1 MNIGEYSIEKRTVTL
16 VLSVVAAI
24 AGMQA
29 YDNLGRLEDPEFTI
43 KEAIVSTPYPGAS
56 AEQVDRE
63 VTSVLDREIQRM
75 GQIKRLES
83 RSLRGRSITQVFIQD
98 KFRKADLQQIWDEL
112 RRKVQAAQSLLPPGA
127 GPSVVNDDFGDVYG
141 VYLGFTGEG
150 YSYAELKN
158 FVNLLRREFVLVEGV
173 KRVELFGNQPEAVY
187 VEMKRDRMAALGI
200 SEEQIFRSLGA
211 RNMAADGGRARVGS
225 LYPAID
231 PSGLFTSEQQFEELL
246 ISEPGEP
253 ELIYLGNVAKVERG
267 YVDPPSTLL
276 RMSYRTVRRDGRLL
290 DRDEVEALPEDTDW
304 SDGSFEIESIL
315 GQPAIGLAVST
326 VEGGNVVRMGEALTD
341 RLEELQPLLPVGIE
355 ATVIALQSEAV
366 TKSIDSFMQNL
377 IEAIVIVV
385 VVLLLFMGLRAGLL
399 IGFILFLT
407 IAASFI
413 VMNAQGILLERIS
426 LGALIIALGMLV
438 DNAIVV
444 TEGMQTRIERGDD
457 PRRAAREVVG
467 QNQWPLLGATFVAV
481 IAFASIGLSDHSTG
495 EYTRSLFF
503 VLLISLLMSWLTAVT
518 VTPLLCTML
527 FRPKAQQSGDAGDP
541 YAGGLFRT
549 YRRFLELAIRVR
561 YATITVVFVLFGLS
575 VYGFTLLPPGFFPYS
590 TRPQYMVDIWL
601 PQDTHIRQVER
612 SSAELEKFAMSLDN
626 TKSIANH
633 IGSGGLRFMLVY
645 SPEQPNPAYAQFLVN
660 VYDYRKI
667 QDDMA
672 AIEAWA
678 AQHLPDAI
686 VFGKPFKL
694 GPGVGGNIQL
704 RLSGPDR
711 AVIRGLGREATAF
724 LKADP
729 QVKYVRWDWKEP
741 VPVVRPVL
749 ARAQARRN
757 GIERPQL
764 ADRLQAAF
772 EGLQVGVYR
781 EGTRADEDRLLPI
794 IYRPPLLERVDVA
807 NLNDVQ
813 VQSPAAGRSIPLRQV
828 VSEFETVFEDGL
840 IFRRNR
846 RPTLTLHADQTHGEA
861 SFPFQRVRP
870 RIEEWFQERLD
881 SGAITSEYLL
891 EWGPEHEDSVEAVEA
906 LSKSI
911 PMFAVLMVLIV
922 VVLFNNLRQPLV
934 IWLTVPLALIGVTAG
949 LLLFDQP
956 FNFMA
961 ILGTLSLTGMLIKN
975 AIVLVDEVNSNLGKQ
990 MDHYE
995 SIVMAGVSRLRPV
1008 SMAAATTVLGMIPLV
1023 TDVFFVSM
1031 ALAVMFGLT
1040 FATVLTLVIV
1050 PTLLATVYR
1059 VPSPGRR

>member
-1 MNIGEYSIEKRTVTL
+1 MNIGEYSIEKRTVVL
-16 VLSVVAAI
+16 VLTAVAAI
-24 AGMQA
+24 GGMQA
-29 YDNLGRLEDPEFTI
+29 YENLGRLEDPEFTI
-43 KEAIVSTPYPGAS
+43 KEAIVTTPYPGAS
-56 AEQVDRE
+56 AEEVDRE

-83 RSLRGRSITQVFIQD
+83 RSLRGRSIIQVVIQD

-112 RRKVQAAQSLLPPGA
+112 RRKVQAAQAYLPPGA
-127 GPSVVNDDFGDVYG
+127 GPSDVNDDFGDVYG
-141 VYLGFTGEG
+141 VYVGITGEG
-150 YSYAELKN
+150 YSYSELKN

-211 RNMAADGGRARVGS
+211 RNMAVDGGRARVGS
-225 LYPAID
+225 LYPAVE
-231 PSGLFTSEQQFEELL
+231 PSGLFTSERQFEELL
-246 ISEPGEP
+246 ISEPGAP
-253 ELIYLGNVAKVERG
+253 ELIYLGNVADVERG
-267 YVDPPSTLL
+267 YLEPPSTLL

-290 DRDEVEALPEDTDW
+290 SREEIDALPEDVDW
-304 SDGSFEIESIL
+304 GDPAFEVDSLL
-315 GQPAIGLAVST
+315 GQHAIGLAVST
-326 VEGGNVVRMGEALTD
+326 VEGGNVVRMGEALTR
-341 RLEELQPLLPVGIE
+341 RLEELQPLLPIGIE

-366 TKSIDSFMQNL
+366 TKSINGFMVNL

-407 IAASFI
+407 ISASFI
-413 VMNAQGILLERIS
+413 VMHAQGILLERIS

-444 TEGMQTRIERGDD
+444 TEGMQLRIERGDD
-457 PRRAAREVVG
+457 PREAARDVVG

-527 FRPKAQQSGDAGDP
+527 FRPKPQKQGGDGDP
-541 YAGGLFRT
+541 YAGGLFRA
-549 YRRFLELAIRVR
+549 YRGLLEFTIRAR
-561 YATITVVFVLFGLS
+561 YATIAVVFALFGLS

-590 TRPQYMVDIWL
+590 TRPQYMLDIWL
-601 PQDTHIRQVER
+601 PQDTHIREVER
-612 SSAELEKFAMSLDN
+612 SAAELEQFVMSIDN

-633 IGSGGLRFMLVY
+633 VGSGGLRFLLVY

-660 VYDYRKI
+660 VYDYRNI

-672 AIEAWA
+672 SIEAWA
-678 AQHLPDAI
+678 ALHLPDAL

-711 AVIRGLGREATAF
+711 GVLRDLGHEATAF

-741 VPVVRPVL
+741 VPLVRPVL

-757 GIERPQL
+757 GIERPQI
-764 ADRLQAAF
+764 ADRLQASF
-772 EGLQVGVYR
+772 EGLQVGLYR
-781 EGTRADEDRLLPI
+781 EGTRDDEDRLLPI

-813 VQSPAAGRSIPLRQV
+813 VQSQAANRSIPLRQV
-828 VSEFETVFEDGL
+828 VSEFQTV
-840 IFRRNR
+840 
-846 RPTLTLHADQTHGEA
+846 
-861 SFPFQRVRP
+861 SS
-870 RIEEWFQERLD
+870 
-881 SGAITSEYLL
+881 SGAI
-891 EWGPEHEDSVEAVEA
+891 
-906 LSKSI
+906 
-911 PMFAVLMVLIV
+911 
-922 VVLFNNLRQPLV
+922 
-934 IWLTVPLALIGVTAG
+934 
-949 LLLFDQP
+949 
-956 FNFMA
+956 
-961 ILGTLSLTGMLIKN
+961 
-975 AIVLVDEVNSNLGKQ
+975 
-990 MDHYE
+990 
-995 SIVMAGVSRLRPV
+995 
-1008 SMAAATTVLGMIPLV
+1008 AAP
-1023 TDVFFVSM
+1023 
-1031 ALAVMFGLT
+1031 
-1040 FATVLTLVIV
+1040 
-1050 PTLLATVYR
+1050 P
-1059 VPSPGRR
+1059 

>member
-246 ISEPGEP
+246 ISEPGAP

-601 PQDTHIRQVER
+601 PQDTHIREVER